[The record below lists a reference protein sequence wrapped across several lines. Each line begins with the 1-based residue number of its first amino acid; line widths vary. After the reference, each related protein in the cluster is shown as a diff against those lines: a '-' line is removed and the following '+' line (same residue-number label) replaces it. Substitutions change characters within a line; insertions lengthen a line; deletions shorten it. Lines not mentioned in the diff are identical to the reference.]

1 MELFYVT
8 LLGSLMTVAVIL
20 HLRNT
25 AFGGSEGSVPQ
36 PPGFAAFRANYLLV
50 YSLMMGRW
58 VADGMGQETGWLGSG
73 WGSRAARGGAR
84 HHMVVRWHTWYKRGG
99 HWVSR
104 GGRGEVADQPRDT
117 NLSSSSPFNRPLWMI
132 KIVA

>member
-1 MELFYVT
+1 MELFYAI

-58 VADGMGQETGWLGSG
+58 NAVGMWPETVWSGSD
-73 WGSRAARGGAR
+73 WRSRAARGGVRPPHGGALA
-84 HHMVVRWHTWYKRGG
+84 HVVHGWGRLR
-99 HWVSR
+99 VN
-104 GGRGEVADQPRDT
+104 GGR
-117 NLSSSSPFNRPLWMI
+117 
-132 KIVA
+132 